1 MTEQSDPAAGRKQR
15 IVPALSYDDAPA
27 MIAFLCR
34 AFGFVEG
41 FRLDMPDGSI
51 GHASLLCGEDEVTLA
66 SAYPEGGL
74 GGPSGLPHLH
84 ASVMVYVD
92 DVDAHHARAV
102 AEGATILQEP
112 EDQFFG
118 DRTYRATDPEGGN
131 WWFHQELQA
140 VTADEMQKVIDEMG
154 SEDSTQ
160 S

>member
-1 MTEQSDPAAGRKQR
+1 MTEQPDLSAGRRQR

-27 MIAFLCR
+27 MIEFLCR
-34 AFGFVEG
+34 AFGFVER

-51 GHASLLCGEDEVTLA
+51 GHASLVSGEDELTLA

-92 DVDAHHARAV
+92 DVDAHYERAL

-112 EDQFFG
+112 EDQFYG
-118 DRTYRATDPEGGN
+118 DRVYRAADPEGGR
-131 WWFHQELQA
+131 WWFHQELQQ
-140 VTADEMQKVIDEMG
+140 VTSEQMQAAIDDMTDE
-154 SEDSTQ
+154 
-160 S
+160 

>member
-1 MTEQSDPAAGRKQR
+1 MTEQQNLAAGRRQR

-27 MIAFLCR
+27 MIEFLCR
-34 AFGFVEG
+34 VFGFVER
-41 FRLDMPDGSI
+41 FRLNMPDGSI
-51 GHASLLCGEDEVTLA
+51 GHASLLSGEDEVTLA

-92 DVDAHHARAV
+92 DVDAHYSHAV

-118 DRTYRATDPEGGN
+118 DRTYRVADPEGGH
-131 WWFHQELQA
+131 WWFHQELEQFTGDEVQA
-140 VTADEMQKVIDEMG
+140 AIDAM
-154 SEDSTQ
+154 SEE
-160 S
+160 

>member
-1 MTEQSDPAAGRKQR
+1 MTDQQDLDAGRKQG

-27 MIAFLCR
+27 MIEFLCR
-34 AFGFVEG
+34 AFGFVER
-41 FRLDMPDGSI
+41 FRLDMPDGTI
-51 GHASLLCGEDEVTLA
+51 GHASLLSGEDEVTLA

-74 GGPSGLPHLH
+74 GGPSTLPHLH

-92 DVDAHHARAV
+92 DVDAHYARAL

-140 VTADEMQKVIDEMG
+140 FTGEQVQAALDEMAA
-154 SEDSTQ
+154 EDAPQ

>member
-1 MTEQSDPAAGRKQR
+1 MTEQPDRSAGRRQR

-27 MIAFLCR
+27 MIEFLCR
-34 AFGFVEG
+34 AFGFEER
-41 FRLDMPDGSI
+41 FRLNMPDGSI
-51 GHASLLCGEDEVTLA
+51 GHASLLSGEDEVTLA

-74 GGPSGLPHLH
+74 GGPAGLPHLH

-118 DRTYRATDPEGGN
+118 DRTYRAEDPEGGR
-131 WWFHQELQA
+131 WWFHQELSR
-140 VTADEMQKVIDEMG
+140 VSGEEMQAAIDAMS
-154 SEDSTQ
+154 SE
-160 S
+160 

>member
-1 MTEQSDPAAGRKQR
+1 MSEEQDLAAGRRQR

-27 MIAFLCR
+27 MIEFLCR
-34 AFGFVEG
+34 AFGFEER

-51 GHASLLCGEDEVTLA
+51 GHASLLSDEDEVTLA

-92 DVDAHHARAV
+92 DVDAHYARAV
-102 AEGATILQEP
+102 AAAAKILQEP

-118 DRTYRATDPEGGN
+118 DRTYRAEDPEGGR
-131 WWFHQELQA
+131 WWFHQELQKFTGEEVQA
-140 VTADEMQKVIDEMG
+140 TLDEMMQE
-154 SEDSTQ
+154 
-160 S
+160 

>member
-1 MTEQSDPAAGRKQR
+1 MTEQSDSAAGRRQG

-27 MIAFLCR
+27 MIEFLCR
-34 AFGFVEG
+34 AFGFVERY
-41 FRLDMPDGSI
+41 RLDMPDGSI
-51 GHASLLCGEDEVTLA
+51 GHASLLSGEDEVTLA

-102 AEGATILQEP
+102 SEGATILQEP

-118 DRTYRATDPEGGN
+118 DRTYRAKDPEGGN
-131 WWFHQELQA
+131 WWFHQELEQLTGEQVQA
-140 VTADEMQKVIDEMG
+140 TLDAMTEE
-154 SEDSTQ
+154 
-160 S
+160 